1 MGFEVI
7 FMQYYGLNAKS
18 ERAKKKKK
26 KLNKSFK
33 KDQVGN

>member
-18 ERAKKKKK
+18 ERAKKKK
-26 KLNKSFK
+26 LNKSFK